1 MSQSI
6 ETSRTPTFNHI
17 AMSVPAE
24 LLGEQGRDDLLRFYG
39 EVFGWTEMPGMTE
52 DKVRLVLRA
61 YSNEQFVYLIADP
74 DPMRCPKLD
83 HFGLSVGTPKELYDM
98 AERARKFQEGD
109 DRVEIVEPKVED
121 FKVVQLHNF
130 YVRYRVPMMI
140 EVQCFDWAPGADA
153 SSLPDE

>member
-24 LLGEQGRDDLLRFYG
+24 LLGEQGRDDLLRFFG

-83 HFGLSVGTPKELYDM
+83 HFGMSVGTPKELYDI

-130 YVRYRVPMMI
+130 YVRYLVPMMV

>member
-24 LLGEQGRDDLLRFYG
+24 LLGEQGRGDLLRFFG

-61 YSNEQFVYLIADP
+61 YSNEQFVYVHASEQP
-74 DPMRCPKLD
+74 QKLD
-83 HFGLSVGTPKELYDM
+83 HASKQLRHFLALVSRSSVVICPVSGWPASFCLCLVNRPSTNYVHLPQQFPK
-98 AERARKFQEGD
+98 
-109 DRVEIVEPKVED
+109 RV
-121 FKVVQLHNF
+121 
-130 YVRYRVPMMI
+130 
-140 EVQCFDWAPGADA
+140 
-153 SSLPDE
+153 